1 VEAKH
6 AERAGE
12 FVSGGR
18 GFLLEGLCKGPGC
31 GAVEQGETLQNLRL
45 VALPEGG
52 DHHLRFGLCGVGH
65 GFEYK
70 RDSKLFGVGGYISHQ
85 EWAVNRVWGTKVL
98 LAAGCL
104 IGLAGVAQ
112 AQVVDA
118 TVCDVA
124 NHPMKFDGK
133 MVRVKGLV
141 QVDFDSFIMRGDS
154 CSNAL
159 WLSYPAGTK
168 AKSGPAAIVTL
179 QLAANSTAKTGTARP
194 ALALEKNA
202 DFLQFDLMLSTRP
215 KTNGMCLGC
224 VKSDV
229 MATLVGRID
238 GTENPGLTRDK
249 SGAITALDGFGNMN
263 QYMTR
268 LVITQV
274 SEVSA
279 KEIDYSKTPKIADDN
294 QGGSGKDYVALTK
307 KAMEAFPK
315 GTDAPTQIQVALDAY
330 GAPGQDNGVTIAFG
344 DTANIPDGDGT
355 KSTKS
360 SPDGL
365 LLTARFDSDK
375 LKGDALSRAVAHE
388 GAEIA
393 LLRDKQVMGCK
404 EMENKAWNTAL
415 LVVIG
420 SRQKTLTL
428 PGGNVVWSDAW
439 PAADRSNN
447 AGTALTSYLDDRDQ
461 SPR

>member
-1 VEAKH
+1 MGGGGCLLLQGRR
-6 AERAGE
+6 ER
-12 FVSGGR
+12 
-18 GFLLEGLCKGPGC
+18 LDC
-31 GAVEQGETLQNLRL
+31 GAVEQREAVQDLGLA
-45 VALPEGG
+45 ALPEGG
-52 DHHLRFGLCGVGH
+52 DHVLRFGLRGVGH

-70 RDSKLFGVGGYISHQ
+70 RDSKLFGVSGDISHW
-85 EWAVNRVWGTKVL
+85 ERVVNLVWGKKVL
-98 LAAGCL
+98 LSAGCL
-104 IGLAGVAQ
+104 IGLAGAVQ

-141 QVDFDSFIMRGDS
+141 QVDFDSFIMRADS

-168 AKSGPAAIVTL
+168 AKSGPAAIVTM
-179 QLAANSTAKTGTARP
+179 QLASNSTAKAGAARP
-194 ALALEKNA
+194 AVTLEKNA
-202 DFLQFDLMLSTRP
+202 DFAQFDLLLSTKP
-215 KTNGMCLGC
+215 KTTGMCLGC

-268 LVITQV
+268 MVITQV
-274 SEVSA
+274 SEVTA
-279 KEIDYSKTPKIADDN
+279 KEIDYSKTPKINDDN
-294 QGGSGKDYVALTK
+294 QGGSGKDYVAITK
-307 KAMEAFPK
+307 KAMDAFPK

-330 GAPGQDNGVTIAFG
+330 GVPGQDNGVTVAFG
-344 DTANIPDGDGT
+344 DTANVPDGDGT

-365 LLTARFDSDK
+365 LLTARFDPDK
-375 LKGDALSRAVAHE
+375 LKGDSLSRAVAHE

-404 EMENKAWNTAL
+404 EMESKAWNTAL

-420 SRQKTLTL
+420 AHQKTLTL

-439 PAADRSNN
+439 PMADRSNN
-447 AGTALTSYLDDRDQ
+447 AGAALTSYLDDRDQ